1 MNKTQ
6 FTHRILENLQD
17 EDEIFFMEQHK
28 PFEIRVRF
36 DSGNWFNIKVEAIK
50 PPYIVKDVTK
60 NDNPDI
66 ERILSKLGIS
76 EKELKVYEL
85 NPNEDLFK
93 LYYEAENKKY
103 RVYSA
108 GKLTDDEVFR
118 AIATELDIKGIPW

>member
-36 DSGNWFNIKVEAIK
+36 EAGNWLNIKVEDIK
-50 PPYIVKDVTK
+50 PPYIVKDVTRI
-60 NDNPDI
+60 DNPNI

-76 EKELKVYEL
+76 EKDLKVYEL

-108 GKLTDDEVFR
+108 EKLTDKEVFQ
-118 AIATELDIKGIPW
+118 AIATELDIKGITW